1 ARGAVED
8 RLRPLC
14 LGCVP
19 DQRDRTPALGPGL
32 WDRDSETIVQRRDES
47 GQHRSRHGVRAPA
60 RRKHH
65 DLLPGLPREE
75 AARPGRRGHP
85 RHLHQ
90 RPRRGAAGICGN
102 HRRGACAA
110 LAHRRALLLPGT
122 RKAAADAQCALGPS
136 LPRRRLFGHAVHG
149 DGDQLRIHRR
159 PGGGEHPRHRPTD
172 PQAPSGSA
180 SERGR
185 TAPALSR
192 FEATGD
198 SMTENLRGVLTA
210 LTTPFDSEENIDR
223 TLLGQVVDRSIDG
236 GVDGLVVGGSTAEF
250 ATMSSEERQ
259 SMVEFVIDHTAGRV
273 PVVAQTGATSTQEA
287 IRHSL
292 AAQRAGADVLMLVTP
307 YYEPLTL
314 AETIDYIK
322 TVAAAVDIDVMLY
335 NIPGATGIN
344 LDPDTVRERAG
355 RVAHIRYINDAS
367 ADWEQALKLIHHHSD
382 VIGTFIGW
390 DSYIYSGLVDGA
402 AGMVAGAANVVPAE
416 IVSVSNRIADGDLHG
431 SR

>member
-1 ARGAVED
+1 
-8 RLRPLC
+8 
-14 LGCVP
+14 
-19 DQRDRTPALGPGL
+19 
-32 WDRDSETIVQRRDES
+32 
-47 GQHRSRHGVRAPA
+47 
-60 RRKHH
+60 
-65 DLLPGLPREE
+65 
-75 AARPGRRGHP
+75 
-85 RHLHQ
+85 
-90 RPRRGAAGICGN
+90 
-102 HRRGACAA
+102 
-110 LAHRRALLLPGT
+110 
-122 RKAAADAQCALGPS
+122 
-136 LPRRRLFGHAVHG
+136 
-149 DGDQLRIHRR
+149 
-159 PGGGEHPRHRPTD
+159 
-172 PQAPSGSA
+172 
-180 SERGR
+180 
-185 TAPALSR
+185 
-192 FEATGD
+192 
-198 SMTENLRGVLTA
+198 MTENLRGVLTA

-250 ATMSSEERQ
+250 ATMSAEERQ

-314 AETIDYIK
+314 AETVDYIK

-344 LDPDTVRERAG
+344 LDPDTVRELAEG
-355 RVAHIRYINDAS
+355 VANIRYIKDSS

-390 DSYIYSGLVDGA
+390 DSYIYSGLVEG
-402 AGMVAGAANVVPAE
+402 GGRHGRRGRNVVPAE

-431 SR
+431 AREEWNRLYPVIDAMISEPFIQSVKAGMELQGHPVGSPRRPMADTDPDARERIKAALDALNS